1 MKLERKNK
9 NPRRKGSLLDL
20 YIWFYTGCALVIIGC
35 LGTVIGPGVKDPI
48 IRTLNTEIPAVGVSM
63 IFLTYNDTIALL
75 TYIAATVLITMVL
88 LRAVVRLEEMG
99 AEL

>member
-1 MKLERKNK
+1 
-9 NPRRKGSLLDL
+9 
-20 YIWFYTGCALVIIGC
+20 
-35 LGTVIGPGVKDPI
+35 VKDPI
-48 IRTLNTEIPAVGVSM
+48 VRTLNTEVPAVGVSM
-63 IFLTYNDTIALL
+63 MLLTYNDTIALL